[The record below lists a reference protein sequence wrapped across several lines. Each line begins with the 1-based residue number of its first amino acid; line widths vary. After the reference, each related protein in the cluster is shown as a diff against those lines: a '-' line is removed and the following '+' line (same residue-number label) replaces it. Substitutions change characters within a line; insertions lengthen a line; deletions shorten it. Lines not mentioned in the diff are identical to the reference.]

1 MENKWLSDGEAV
13 YSKTKDSDLVLF
25 NQLAVKIEMDTLSN
39 EDYFAWLDRM
49 ADEIGSR
56 VPGAQIAEK
65 EDSRIAPPLNTAV
78 YYDTSN
84 YALLPTGSLLRTSC
98 NRITHAFCAF
108 KLAQDK
114 HSVRRDYRY
123 VFADE
128 EKRAIQIAPTS
139 EESVGIVRRLLA
151 RTDIEHPGTYVQRY
165 YGINPTDLDP
175 AICLDDLRYT
185 FFVWLDG
192 LDALR
197 CSIDRA
203 SVYNL
208 RVPESVQE
216 RRSFSEVELAVY
228 PHIMPEVAR
237 DPRVTELINELAA
250 DLQRH
255 FGVHIT
261 TAIKYQRA
269 TEVLGI
275 KKPR

>member
-25 NQLAVKIEMDTLSN
+25 NQLAVKIEMDTVSN

-65 EDSRIAPPLNTAV
+65 EDSRIVPLLNTAV
-78 YYDTSN
+78 YYGTSN

-108 KLAQDK
+108 KLVQDK

-128 EKRAIQIAPTS
+128 EKRAIQIVPTS
-139 EESVGIVRRLLA
+139 EKSVGIVRRLLA

-165 YGINPTDLDP
+165 YGINSISSWVL
-175 AICLDDLRYT
+175 
-185 FFVWLDG
+185 
-192 LDALR
+192 AL
-197 CSIDRA
+197 S
-203 SVYNL
+203 
-208 RVPESVQE
+208 Q
-216 RRSFSEVELAVY
+216 
-228 PHIMPEVAR
+228 
-237 DPRVTELINELAA
+237 
-250 DLQRH
+250 
-255 FGVHIT
+255 
-261 TAIKYQRA
+261 A
-269 TEVLGI
+269 TETVPVGCFSISALSNRAI
-275 KKPR
+275 SLRRFWRSKCTTVSPVK